1 MSRYIL
7 PLCLASISLAQNFG
21 LPYRPDGSFVWTQP
35 ADTVILGQ
43 YGHSEPVYP
52 SPETSGA
59 GGWESALVKARDFVS
74 ELTLEEKS
82 YMVTGHPGPCV
93 GNIFP
98 IPRLNFSGLC
108 LQDGPAALRDA
119 DFVSVFPLGVT
130 IASSWD
136 RKMMYG
142 RAAAMGREFKEE
154 GAQIALAPAAG
165 P

>member
-1 MSRYIL
+1 M
-7 PLCLASISLAQNFG
+7 A
-21 LPYRPDGSFVWTQP
+21 T
-35 ADTVILGQ
+35 
-43 YGHSEPVYP
+43 P
-52 SPETSGA
+52 SPFTLHVRHIETRSQSTGAERKSLLTFFVAETSGA

-119 DFVSVFPLGVT
+119 DFVSVFPSGVT

-136 RKMMYG
+136 RKMMYD
-142 RAAAMGREFKEE
+142 RAAAMGREFKGK
-154 GAQIALAPAAG
+154 GAQIALA
-165 P
+165 